1 MVIATDATTG
11 AAAPVGAR
19 AAADTAL
26 RPGSQ
31 LVYRV
36 PEVVEMLGLSR
47 SVVFELL
54 CSGRLRSVTQGRARL
69 IPASA
74 VLDYVS
80 LLEREA
86 AQGTGH

>member
-1 MVIATDATTG
+1 MVIATDTTAG
-11 AAAPVGAR
+11 TAPPAGAR
-19 AAADTAL
+19 AAADTAM
-26 RPGSQ
+26 RPGPP
-31 LVYRV
+31 LLYRV

-54 CSGRLRSVTQGRARL
+54 RSGRLRSVTQGRARL

-86 AQGTGH
+86 AQGTGD

>member
-1 MVIATDATTG
+1 MVIATDTTAG
-11 AAAPVGAR
+11 TAPPAGAR
-19 AAADTAL
+19 AAADAAL

-31 LVYRV
+31 LLYRV

-54 CSGRLRSVTQGRARL
+54 RSGRLRSVTQGRARL

-86 AQGTGH
+86 AQGTGD